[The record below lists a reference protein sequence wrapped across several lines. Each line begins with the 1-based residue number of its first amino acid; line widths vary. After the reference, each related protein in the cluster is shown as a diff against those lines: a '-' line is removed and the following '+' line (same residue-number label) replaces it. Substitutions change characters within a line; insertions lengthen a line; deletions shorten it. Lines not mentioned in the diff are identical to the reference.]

1 MNRYIITD
9 EAIQDLENI
18 SDYFLRNNLEAG
30 EQFLQAFNA
39 RCRQLMMFPNLG
51 RSYAHLR
58 PDLLGLSL
66 RGFIILSRLVM
77 TITRS
82 GLKFCELLMAEEI
95 SKIYLMIEA
104 LGK

>member
-1 MNRYIITD
+1 MNRYIIAD
-9 EAIQDLENI
+9 EAIQDLQNI

-39 RCRQLMMFPNLG
+39 RCLQLVRFPKLG

-66 RGFIILSRLVM
+66 RGFIILYKVSNND
-77 TITRS
+77 
-82 GLKFCELLMAEEI
+82 EEI
-95 SKIYLMIEA
+95 GIEI
-104 LGK
+104 LRVVNGRRDLENIFDS

>member
-1 MNRYIITD
+1 MSRYIIAD
-9 EAIQDLENI
+9 EAIRDLQDI

-39 RCRQLMMFPNLG
+39 RCRQLVRFPNLG

-66 RGFIILSRLVM
+66 RGFIILYKVSNNEDA
-77 TITRS
+77 S
-82 GLKFCELLMAEEI
+82 GIEI
-95 SKIYLMIEA
+95 LRVVNGRRDLENIFDD
-104 LGK
+104 

>member
-1 MNRYIITD
+1 MSRYIIAD
-9 EAIQDLENI
+9 EAIQDLQDI

-39 RCRQLMMFPNLG
+39 RCRQLVRFPNLG

-66 RGFIILSRLVM
+66 RGFIILYKVSNNEDA
-77 TITRS
+77 I
-82 GLKFCELLMAEEI
+82 GIEI
-95 SKIYLMIEA
+95 LRVANGRRDLENIFDD
-104 LGK
+104 